1 MHVRCKAALAGEF
14 MEFCIDSL
22 SARIRVA
29 RVSSG
34 LSQTELSKALKVN
47 RSTVG
52 HWERKFGFVPSI
64 EHLSEL
70 GRITRVSVSWLISG
84 DSVAAGGMPEGTRH
98 LLEAS
103 MLTTS
108 RNLPI
113 SFLNSIVELMRSAER
128 HL

>member
-1 MHVRCKAALAGEF
+1 
-14 MEFCIDSL
+14 MEFRIDSL

-52 HWERKFGFVPSI
+52 HWERESGFVPSI
-64 EHLSEL
+64 EHLNEL
-70 GRITRVSVSWLISG
+70 GRVTCVSVAWLISG
-84 DSVAAGGMPEGTRH
+84 DTVAADGRPEGTRH
-98 LLEAS
+98 LLEDS
-103 MLTTS
+103 MLATS

-113 SFLNSIVELMRSAER
+113 SFLNNIVELMRCAER